1 MKVNSHLPD
10 IYRKDTLDSMKS
22 QKELELIRLYDS
34 YRVNP
39 MLSYFTVEDIN
50 YIHKLAISPS
60 MNCNVMEKY
69 RLIGELMQSR
79 GFKLIGGGTN
89 RRAYECI
96 YDSRIVA
103 KVATDQIGFTS
114 NLREYKSQNVLKPF
128 CCKVFEV
135 SPCGTLAIIEKIVPI
150 KEVQE
155 FQKYAPEILN
165 TLYFKIRNNNI
176 AMEDIGTRSMKNW
189 GYRCGFGPV
198 LLDYPTMY
206 VADPKHKYCKAIIDG
221 HLCGGTLDYDEG
233 FNVIVCTECGAT
245 YYAKSIAKKE
255 GDDINSLLNAVGYQ
269 RKTEGVKAMK
279 IRIIDAETKE
289 VLSERNIGGKSSHV
303 DATNT
308 TFQPKVKHSPYST
321 TVQPIKKIRA
331 RIVDSETGEEV
342 KLSKESED
350 NDVSKQCNN
359 LSKTVD
365 MTYHCIPQV
374 PVKSVQT
381 QSKADAFIEIF
392 NNKLMNAN
400 GDNYPTDGRKLTTD
414 ELIEKLRTAYTV
426 TDWRINENEAF
437 NLYRKV
443 SMATMI
449 GECSIDDKSLGT
461 ADTYINKMLKQI
473 MPYRNDMAE
482 VFYMLINTVKNTREF
497 INAIISYWNTLLEVY
512 AFETDETTQYST
524 YCVYTDLYDKY
535 VKGIE
540 RAFQDYLINVSFGN
554 NMTYNKYNIISIIGA
569 SAGDLD
575 ELASQDDYFYNDVDM
590 NEFVT
595 FTVSDSFAE
604 QMFVSAKD
612 INVTGFS
619 PRTEPTLDIP
629 EANFDKAPTLP
640 PIIVKEPYDVEDYVS
655 LTKPVSDTS
664 LPTETLDND
673 EETKII
679 EKAMKK
685 FVTSST
691 YGMSIP
697 EDFQSTKQ
705 MSRNQQN
712 RYGGKKGGKKNKKRR

>member
-22 QKELELIRLYDS
+22 QKELELIRLYDN

-60 MNCNVMEKY
+60 MNCDVMEKY

-321 TVQPIKKIRA
+321 TVQPVKKIRA
-331 RIVDSETGEEV
+331 RIVDAETGEETS
-342 KLSKESED
+342 LSEESED
-350 NDVSKQCNN
+350 NDISNQCDN
-359 LSKTVD
+359 LNKTVD
-365 MTYHCIPQV
+365 MTYQSMPQI
-374 PVKSVQT
+374 PVKSIQT
-381 QSKADAFIEIF
+381 QSKADTFIEIF

-414 ELIEKLRTAYTV
+414 ELIEKLRKAYTV

-437 NLYRKV
+437 DLYRKV

-473 MPYRNDMAE
+473 MPYRNDMSE

-512 AFETDETTQYST
+512 AFDTDETAQYST
-524 YCVYTDLYDKY
+524 YCVYIDLYDKY

-540 RAFQDYLINVSFGN
+540 RALQDYLINVSFGN

-569 SAGDLD
+569 SAGELD
-575 ELASQDDYFYNDVDM
+575 EITSQNDYFYNEIDM

-595 FTVSDSFAE
+595 FTVSEAFAE

-619 PRTEPTLDIP
+619 PRTKPTLGIP
-629 EANFDKAPTLP
+629 EANFDKPLPAIVATEKVEVKDYEPVDVVAPT
-640 PIIVKEPYDVEDYVS
+640 E
-655 LTKPVSDTS
+655 VSDK
-664 LPTETLDND
+664 
-673 EETKII
+673 EETKSVKKNKV
-679 EKAMKK
+679 EKA
-685 FVTSST
+685 TASS
-691 YGMSIP
+691 MDSP
-697 EDFQSTKQ
+697 ADFQSTKQ

>member
-89 RRAYECI
+89 RRAYECV

-128 CCKVFEV
+128 CCKIFEV

-321 TVQPIKKIRA
+321 TIQPVKKIRA
-331 RIVDSETGEEV
+331 RIVDAETGEEAS
-342 KLSKESED
+342 LSEESED
-350 NDVSKQCNN
+350 NDISNQCDN
-359 LSKTVD
+359 LNKTVD
-365 MTYHCIPQV
+365 MTYQSIPQI
-374 PVKSVQT
+374 PVKSIQI
-381 QSKADAFIEIF
+381 QSKADTFIEIF

-414 ELIEKLRTAYTV
+414 ELIEKLRKAYTV

-437 NLYRKV
+437 DLYRKV

-473 MPYRNDMAE
+473 MPYRNDMTE

-512 AFETDETTQYST
+512 AFETDETAQYST
-524 YCVYTDLYDKY
+524 YCVYIDLYDKY

-540 RAFQDYLINVSFGN
+540 RALQDYLINVSFGN

-569 SAGDLD
+569 SAGELD
-575 ELASQDDYFYNDVDM
+575 EIVSQNDYFYNEIDM

-595 FTVSDSFAE
+595 FTVNETFAE

-612 INVTGFS
+612 INITGFS
-619 PRTEPTLDIP
+619 PRTEPTLNIP
-629 EANFDKAPTLP
+629 EVNFNKPLPAIVATEKVEVKDYEPVDVAIPTK
-640 PIIVKEPYDVEDYVS
+640 V
-655 LTKPVSDTS
+655 VSDK
-664 LPTETLDND
+664 
-673 EETKII
+673 EETKSVKKNKV
-679 EKAMKK
+679 EKTT
-685 FVTSST
+685 TSS
-691 YGMSIP
+691 MDSP
-697 EDFQSTKQ
+697 ADFQSTKQ

>member
-22 QKELELIRLYDS
+22 QKELELIRLYDN

-60 MNCNVMEKY
+60 MNCDVMEKY

-321 TVQPIKKIRA
+321 TVQPVKKIRA
-331 RIVDSETGEEV
+331 RIVDAETGEETS
-342 KLSKESED
+342 LSEESED
-350 NDVSKQCNN
+350 NDISNQYDN
-359 LSKTVD
+359 LNKTVD
-365 MTYHCIPQV
+365 MTYQCIPQI
-374 PVKSVQT
+374 PAKSIQAH
-381 QSKADAFIEIF
+381 SKADAFIEIF

-414 ELIEKLRTAYTV
+414 ELIEKLRKAYTV

-437 NLYRKV
+437 DLYRKV

-473 MPYRNDMAE
+473 MPYRNDMTE

-512 AFETDETTQYST
+512 AFETDETAQYST
-524 YCVYTDLYDKY
+524 YCVYIDLYDKY

-540 RAFQDYLINVSFGN
+540 RALQDYLINVSFGN

-569 SAGDLD
+569 SAGELD
-575 ELASQDDYFYNDVDM
+575 EIASQNDYFYNEIDM

-595 FTVSDSFAE
+595 FTVSEAFAE

-619 PRTEPTLDIP
+619 PRTEPTLGIP
-629 EANFDKAPTLP
+629 EANFDKPLPAIVATEKVEVKDYEPVDVAIPTK
-640 PIIVKEPYDVEDYVS
+640 V
-655 LTKPVSDTS
+655 VSDK
-664 LPTETLDND
+664 
-673 EETKII
+673 EETKSVKKNKV
-679 EKAMKK
+679 EKTT
-685 FVTSST
+685 TSS
-691 YGMSIP
+691 MDSP
-697 EDFQSTKQ
+697 ADFQSTKQ

>member
-89 RRAYECI
+89 RRAYECV

-128 CCKVFEV
+128 CCKIFEV

-321 TVQPIKKIRA
+321 TIQPVKKIRA
-331 RIVDSETGEEV
+331 RIVDAETGEETS
-342 KLSKESED
+342 LSEESED
-350 NDVSKQCNN
+350 NDISNQCDN
-359 LSKTVD
+359 LNKTVD
-365 MTYHCIPQV
+365 MTYQCMPQI
-374 PVKSVQT
+374 PVKSIQT

-414 ELIEKLRTAYTV
+414 ELIEKLRKAYTV

-473 MPYRNDMAE
+473 MPYRNDMTE

-512 AFETDETTQYST
+512 AFETDETAQYST
-524 YCVYTDLYDKY
+524 YCVYIDLYDKY

-540 RAFQDYLINVSFGN
+540 RALQDYLINVSFGN

-569 SAGDLD
+569 SAGELD
-575 ELASQDDYFYNDVDM
+575 EIVSQNDYFYNEIDL

-595 FTVSDSFAE
+595 FTVSETFAE

-612 INVTGFS
+612 INVTRFS
-619 PRTEPTLDIP
+619 PRTEPTLNIP
-629 EANFDKAPTLP
+629 EANFNKPLPAIVATEKVEVKDYEPVDVAIPTK
-640 PIIVKEPYDVEDYVS
+640 V
-655 LTKPVSDTS
+655 VSDK
-664 LPTETLDND
+664 
-673 EETKII
+673 EETKSVKKNKV
-679 EKAMKK
+679 EKTT
-685 FVTSST
+685 TSS
-691 YGMSIP
+691 MDSP
-697 EDFQSTKQ
+697 ADFQSTKQ

>member
-89 RRAYECI
+89 RRAYECV

-128 CCKVFEV
+128 CCKIFEV

-321 TVQPIKKIRA
+321 TIQPVKKIRA
-331 RIVDSETGEEV
+331 RIVDAETGEEAS
-342 KLSKESED
+342 LSEESED
-350 NDVSKQCNN
+350 NDISNQCDN
-359 LSKTVD
+359 LNKTVD
-365 MTYHCIPQV
+365 MTYQCMPQI
-374 PVKSVQT
+374 PVKSIQT

-414 ELIEKLRTAYTV
+414 ELIEKLRKAYTV

-473 MPYRNDMAE
+473 MPYRNDMTE

-512 AFETDETTQYST
+512 AFETDETAQYST
-524 YCVYTDLYDKY
+524 YCVYIDLYDKY

-540 RAFQDYLINVSFGN
+540 RALQDYLINVSFGN

-569 SAGDLD
+569 SAGELD
-575 ELASQDDYFYNDVDM
+575 EIVSQNDYFYNEIDL

-595 FTVSDSFAE
+595 FTVSETFAE

-612 INVTGFS
+612 INVTRFS
-619 PRTEPTLDIP
+619 PRTEPTLNIP
-629 EANFDKAPTLP
+629 EANFNKPLP
-640 PIIVKEPYDVEDYVS
+640 AIVATEKVEVKDYEPVDVAIPAKV
-655 LTKPVSDTS
+655 VSDK
-664 LPTETLDND
+664 
-673 EETKII
+673 EETKSVKKNKV
-679 EKAMKK
+679 EKTT
-685 FVTSST
+685 TSS
-691 YGMSIP
+691 MDSP
-697 EDFQSTKQ
+697 ADFQSTKQ

>member
-89 RRAYECI
+89 RRAYECV

-128 CCKVFEV
+128 CCKIFEV

-308 TFQPKVKHSPYST
+308 TFQPKVKYTPKST
-321 TVQPIKKIRA
+321 TPQPIKKIRA
-331 RIVDSETGEEV
+331 RIVDSETGQETQ
-342 KLSKESED
+342 LSDESED
-350 NDVSKQCNN
+350 NDITSQCNN
-359 LSKTVD
+359 LNKTVD
-365 MTYHCIPQV
+365 MTCQRMPQV
-374 PVKSVQT
+374 PTNPIQAH
-381 QSKADAFIEIF
+381 SKADAFIEIF

-414 ELIEKLRTAYTV
+414 ELIEKLRNAYTV

-437 NLYRKV
+437 NLYRKA
-443 SMATMI
+443 SMATMV

-461 ADTYINKMLKQI
+461 ADTYINRMLKKI
-473 MPYRNDMAE
+473 MPYRNDMRE

-512 AFETDETTQYST
+512 AFETDETAQYST
-524 YCVYTDLYDKY
+524 YCVYIDLYDKY

-540 RAFQDYLINVSFGN
+540 RALQDYLINVSFGN

-569 SAGDLD
+569 SVGELD
-575 ELASQDDYFYNDVDM
+575 EIVSQNDYFYNEIDL

-595 FTVSDSFAE
+595 FTVSETFAE

-619 PRTEPTLDIP
+619 PRTEPTVDIP
-629 EANFDKAPTLP
+629 EANFNSVT
-640 PIIVKEPYDVEDYVS
+640 EPYEDTKDYEPVVEVS
-655 LTKPVSDTS
+655 K
-664 LPTETLDND
+664 
-673 EETKII
+673 EETKSVKKDKV
-679 EKAMKK
+679 EKVK
-685 FVTSST
+685 TSMDS
-691 YGMSIP
+691 P
-697 EDFQSTKQ
+697 ADFQSTKQ

-712 RYGGKKGGKKNKKRR
+712 RYGNKKGGKNKNKKRR

>member
-89 RRAYECI
+89 RRAYECV

-128 CCKVFEV
+128 CCKIFEV

-321 TVQPIKKIRA
+321 TIQPVKKIRA
-331 RIVDSETGEEV
+331 RIVDAETGEEAS
-342 KLSKESED
+342 LSEESED
-350 NDVSKQCNN
+350 NDISNQCDN
-359 LSKTVD
+359 LNKTVD
-365 MTYHCIPQV
+365 MTYQSIPQI
-374 PVKSVQT
+374 PVKSIQI
-381 QSKADAFIEIF
+381 QSKADTFIEIF

-414 ELIEKLRTAYTV
+414 ELIEKLRKAYTV

-437 NLYRKV
+437 DLYRKV

-473 MPYRNDMAE
+473 MPYRNDMTE

-512 AFETDETTQYST
+512 AFETDETAQYST
-524 YCVYTDLYDKY
+524 YCVYIDLYDKY

-540 RAFQDYLINVSFGN
+540 RALQDYLINVSFGN

-569 SAGDLD
+569 SAGELD
-575 ELASQDDYFYNDVDM
+575 EIVSQNDYFYNEIDM

-595 FTVSDSFAE
+595 FTVNETFAE

-612 INVTGFS
+612 INITRFS
-619 PRTEPTLDIP
+619 PRTEPTLNIP
-629 EANFDKAPTLP
+629 EANFNKPLPAIVATEKVEVKDYEPVDVAIPTK
-640 PIIVKEPYDVEDYVS
+640 V
-655 LTKPVSDTS
+655 VSDK
-664 LPTETLDND
+664 
-673 EETKII
+673 EETKSVKKNKV
-679 EKAMKK
+679 EKTT
-685 FVTSST
+685 TSS
-691 YGMSIP
+691 MDSP
-697 EDFQSTKQ
+697 ADFQSTKQ